1 MRNCEMRAGLDLCLW
16 GWYEYDPNPLVDF
29 AAYAPSSEP
38 LVDAGYDA
46 AWLKVTRDLGFLGRG
61 GM

>member
-1 MRNCEMRAGLDLCLW
+1 MRAGLDLCLW
-16 GWYEYDPNPLVDF
+16 GWYEYDPNPLVDL
-29 AAYAPSSEP
+29 ATYAPSSEP